1 MSSARELANKFENMA
16 KASESPPLP
25 VSNVRTPSAKA
36 LKAKFEA
43 MNVSEDAPVP
53 SPARAT
59 AASPTAPPP
68 QVELPTELPS
78 SLPPA
83 ASAVP
88 VAPVTF
94 TLNAPPKSAAPPPS
108 HGSLSAAASAAAAAA
123 AEETS
128 PAPPAEPPET
138 SSSRAPPMPIYA
150 PISTP
155 VPDASIPAV
164 PGSTFPAG
172 QSAAAIAARSRAT
185 DGNDEDDGD
194 SAAPPATPSRISLPD
209 AFTKGD
215 AAVEPVPA
223 PSRKQTKV
231 LSFGGAPK
239 CPRCDK
245 PVYHAERVVGLGVV
259 DWHRGCLRCSSCD
272 KTLGSVAEIAD
283 HKGDTFCKTCYGK
296 LYGPKGVG
304 FAGSGGTI
312 FYSTK

>member
-1 MSSARELANKFENMA
+1 
-16 KASESPPLP
+16 
-25 VSNVRTPSAKA
+25 
-36 LKAKFEA
+36 
-43 MNVSEDAPVP
+43 
-53 SPARAT
+53 
-59 AASPTAPPP
+59 
-68 QVELPTELPS
+68 
-78 SLPPA
+78 
-83 ASAVP
+83 
-88 VAPVTF
+88 
-94 TLNAPPKSAAPPPS
+94 
-108 HGSLSAAASAAAAAA
+108 
-123 AEETS
+123 
-128 PAPPAEPPET
+128 
-138 SSSRAPPMPIYA
+138 MPIYA

-164 PGSTFPAG
+164 PGSTLPAG
-172 QSAAAIAARSRAT
+172 QSAAAIAARLRAT

-245 PVYHAERVVGLGVV
+245 PVYHAERVVGLGGV

-304 FAGSGGTI
+304 FAAREARFFTRRSEPGRAR
-312 FYSTK
+312 STHVAIV

>member
-1 MSSARELANKFENMA
+1 
-16 KASESPPLP
+16 
-25 VSNVRTPSAKA
+25 
-36 LKAKFEA
+36 
-43 MNVSEDAPVP
+43 
-53 SPARAT
+53 
-59 AASPTAPPP
+59 
-68 QVELPTELPS
+68 
-78 SLPPA
+78 
-83 ASAVP
+83 
-88 VAPVTF
+88 
-94 TLNAPPKSAAPPPS
+94 
-108 HGSLSAAASAAAAAA
+108 
-123 AEETS
+123 
-128 PAPPAEPPET
+128 
-138 SSSRAPPMPIYA
+138 MPIYA

-185 DGNDEDDGD
+185 DGNDKDDGD

-209 AFTKGD
+209 SFTKGD

-245 PVYHAERVVGLGVV
+245 PVYHAERVVGLGGV